1 MKRLLLQ
8 LLAFYRYWLSPAI
21 HTLFP
26 SGCRYQPTCSQYA
39 SDAIAMH
46 GAVRGCFLALRRLL
60 RCHPFGRGGYDPVP
74 LPRHDEPVTIGDA
87 ARTASEPLP

>member
-21 HTLFP
+21 HSLFP

-39 SDAIAMH
+39 SEAIAMH
-46 GAVRGCFLALRRLL
+46 GVTRGCFMALRRLL
-60 RCHPFGRGGYDPVP
+60 RCHPFARGGFDPVP
-74 LPRHDEPVTIGDA
+74 LPRESGTVTAGA
-87 ARTASEPLP
+87 ASTISGNRL